1 MNNKMTIAALCAAGL
16 LALVSC
22 KEKDYT
28 AYPPTWKGFQ
38 IERNGVKVSN
48 RDKFQGGDSVRF
60 TAVQDQKGRYIN
72 STYYKKVILCSI
84 W

>member
-48 RDKFQGGDSVRF
+48 RDKFQRGDSLLFSVL
-60 TAVQDQKGRYIN
+60 QDQKVRFIN
-72 STYYKKVILCSI
+72 ST
-84 W
+84 

>member
-28 AYPPTWKGFQ
+28 AYHPHG
-38 IERNGVKVSN
+38 
-48 RDKFQGGDSVRF
+48 RDSR
-60 TAVQDQKGRYIN
+60 
-72 STYYKKVILCSI
+72 
-84 W
+84 